1 MSKRNPN
8 MNKDVPK
15 SVLISCPVVVSFQE
29 IQRKKMLN
37 IGSVCNKVLNYN
49 FKSYYNMICLPDIVF
64 FVLLVNS
71 VVDGPSK

>member
-1 MSKRNPN
+1 MSKRNPI

-37 IGSVCNKVLNYN
+37 IESECNKNYN